1 MDINRAELDD
11 LIAAGAKRGAREAL
25 LELGLGDADAPADV
39 REMRWFAA
47 SLRKA
52 RERAAGAI
60 GNFIVYAV
68 LAGVLV
74 LASNGF
80 KLPWKS

>member
-1 MDINRAELDD
+1 VDITRAELED
-11 LIAAGAKRGAREAL
+11 LIAAGAKRGARDAL
-25 LELGLGDADAPADV
+25 LELGLGDEDAPADV

-47 SLRKA
+47 ALRKA

-60 GNFIVYAV
+60 GNLIVYAV
-68 LAGVLV
+68 LAGILV
-74 LASNGF
+74 LANNGF